1 VTSSQRYRK
10 YVTKP
15 LSRMRLLWESHGMS
29 QPITTTTEAAKALG
43 VSAKTVQRMVSSGAL
58 VPLYTLP
65 TGHLFEPAEVE
76 RVKAERDATR
86 AAS

>member
-1 VTSSQRYRK
+1 
-10 YVTKP
+10 
-15 LSRMRLLWESHGMS
+15 MS

-65 TGHLFEPAEVE
+65 TGHLFEPSEIE
-76 RVKAERDATR
+76 RVRELR
-86 AAS
+86 AA